1 MPVHRVVV
9 RQGRDRE
16 AKRAYR
22 EFADKRVLTML
33 FKLKHIKNLRLFNVL
48 LKITP
53 VLLTIHVCV
62 EYAPRGLILE
72 AQ

>member
-1 MPVHRVVV
+1 MNDAGV
-9 RQGRDRE
+9 QSGCE
-16 AKRAYR
+16 AETEKQRGIQ
-22 EFADKRVLTML
+22 RVLTML
-33 FKLKHIKNLRLFNVL
+33 LKLRHIKNLRLFNVL

-62 EYAPRGLILE
+62 EYAPRGLIME